1 MRGGANANPNPERR
15 EGPSKPRPGSRPRT
29 SEAGGPATALS
40 PALSWAS
47 SPSQT
52 APRPDRALHSQPEGE
67 RGPPAQEKTTD
78 AENEKNVK
86 PSVE

>member
-1 MRGGANANPNPERR
+1 MELTLTLTQRDVRGQVNQDLEAAPGRAKR
-15 EGPSKPRPGSRPRT
+15 GSRN
-29 SEAGGPATALS
+29 SALPS
-40 PALSWAS
+40 AQLGELA
-47 SPSQT
+47 SQT
-52 APRPDRALHSQPEGE
+52 APRPDRAPHSQPEGE